1 MIPYRS
7 YSFRNF
13 RPNQTNFTIPSP
25 PTIIITKPPKD
36 DLAETQLTEFSRR
49 IICENLFE
57 SKRNILPTKVP
68 KIFRQVIFEKVKLKR
83 ENVPKENREKKIP
96 DLTDEENGFQ
106 DLDEK
111 QNVQGLPI
119 TISRYKIT

>member
-1 MIPYRS
+1 M
-7 YSFRNF
+7 
-13 RPNQTNFTIPSP
+13 
-25 PTIIITKPPKD
+25 
-36 DLAETQLTEFSRR
+36 
-49 IICENLFE
+49 
-57 SKRNILPTKVP
+57 
-68 KIFRQVIFEKVKLKR
+68 KLKR

>member
-1 MIPYRS
+1 M
-7 YSFRNF
+7 
-13 RPNQTNFTIPSP
+13 
-25 PTIIITKPPKD
+25 
-36 DLAETQLTEFSRR
+36 AETQLTEFSRR

-83 ENVPKENREKKIP
+83 ENREKKIP
-96 DLTDEENGFQ
+96 DLTDEENVIK

-111 QNVQGLPI
+111 QNVQRLPI
-119 TISRYKIT
+119 TIPRYKIT

>member
-1 MIPYRS
+1 M
-7 YSFRNF
+7 
-13 RPNQTNFTIPSP
+13 
-25 PTIIITKPPKD
+25 
-36 DLAETQLTEFSRR
+36 AETTLTEFSRR
-49 IICENLFE
+49 IICENLLE